1 MWLAFRTIRLLAK
14 TLVRIAIS
22 LEQLSSLY
30 RLDLRSRGVIETDSR
45 IKDEVE
51 VVYGYQ
57 EPSEE

>member
-14 TLVRIAIS
+14 TLVRIAVS

-51 VVYGYQ
+51 VAYGYQ